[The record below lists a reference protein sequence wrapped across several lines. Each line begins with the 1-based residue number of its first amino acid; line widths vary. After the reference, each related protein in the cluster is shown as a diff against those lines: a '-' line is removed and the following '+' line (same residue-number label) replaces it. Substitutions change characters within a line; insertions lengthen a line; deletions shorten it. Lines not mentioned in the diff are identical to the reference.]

1 MNFVKKVRRNFYL
14 SSNNVHIWWLIGDT
28 EIGIKTAKF
37 QHNLSIIMP
46 AR

>member
-1 MNFVKKVRRNFYL
+1 MNFVKRLEEIFYL
-14 SSNNVHIWWLIGDT
+14 SSNNVHIWWLIGDI